1 MSIVITRTD
10 DLEACMALRFTVFV
24 DEQGVP
30 AEIERDEYDAVATH
44 ILATIDGKPMGTAR
58 IVVKGDT
65 GKIGRVCVLPAAR
78 GTGLGAALIRACLDE
93 MADDP
98 QISQAVLGA
107 QTSAIGFYEKLGFVP
122 EGDEFDDAGIP
133 HLMMRKTL

>member
-30 AEIERDEYDAVATH
+30 AEIERDEYDAAATH
-44 ILATIDGKPMGTAR
+44 LLATIDGKPMGTAR
-58 IVVKGDT
+58 IVTKGDA

-78 GTGLGAALIRACLDE
+78 GTGLGAALIAACMDQ

-98 QISQAVLGA
+98 HITQAILTA
-107 QTSAIGFYEKLGFVP
+107 QTSAIGFYEKLGFVA
-122 EGDEFDDAGIP
+122 EGDEFEDAGIP
-133 HLMMRKTL
+133 HLLMRKTL